1 MRLGTKLNLILATV
15 ALLGVLFF
23 ALLST
28 PFLQSR
34 AKAEVIERARIMMLS
49 AAGIR
54 KYTADRIAPL
64 LLNDMAETFHPE
76 AVSSVA
82 AVANFEILRATFA
95 DYSYREPALN
105 PTNLADRAS
114 DWEADIIRHFRDN
127 PSAEELISARETP
140 TGPVLNLA
148 QPIVAYDACL
158 ACHDRWEDAPTTMVA
173 KYGTQNGF
181 GWQEGE
187 IIGAQIVSVPMAVP
201 LQAARDTRLVFILLL
216 IGVFAILFIL
226 LNLFLKFVIVRPVAK
241 MTDVAQRVS
250 VGEAGVPEYSKKG
263 SDEIADL
270 SEAFNRVRRSM
281 EEALKLLK
289 S

>member
-1 MRLGTKLNLILATV
+1 MRLGTKLNLILAAV

-23 ALLST
+23 AVLST

-54 KYTADRIAPL
+54 RYTAERIAPL

-114 DWEADIIRHFRDN
+114 DWEADIIRHFRDHKDQ
-127 PSAEELISARETP
+127 EELITSRDTP

-148 QPIVAYDACL
+148 QPIVAYGTCL
-158 ACHDRWEDAPTTMVA
+158 SCHDRWEDAPATMVE
-173 KYGTQNGF
+173 KYGRSNGF
-181 GWQEGE
+181 GWKEGE

-216 IGVFAILFIL
+216 IGVFVLLFIL
-226 LNLFLKFVIVRPVAK
+226 LNIFLKFVIVRPVAT
-241 MTDVAQRVS
+241 MTEVAQRVS
-250 VGEAGVPEYSKKG
+250 VGETGVPEYSKKG
-263 SDEIADL
+263 TDEISDL